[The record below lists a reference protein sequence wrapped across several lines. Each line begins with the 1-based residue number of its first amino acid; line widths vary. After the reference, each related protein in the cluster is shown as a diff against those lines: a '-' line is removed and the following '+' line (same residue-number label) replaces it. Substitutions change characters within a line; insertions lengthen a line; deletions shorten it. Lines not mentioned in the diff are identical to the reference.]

1 MGNTIMTEER
11 LNKIL
16 SVAGNRQLDLTIV
29 LNNVHDPHNLGAVL
43 RTCDSVG
50 IPEIYVLYNEDRVG
64 DENIL
69 LGKKAAASARKWVDV
84 YLYKDAEKCFTD
96 IRKKYNIILGTH
108 LSSSSVSLFD
118 LDLTRSVALVF
129 GNEHSGISDEVIKY
143 LDGNY
148 IIPQVGMVQSLNIS
162 VSVAISL
169 YEAYRQRELS
179 GKYDERTGLDY
190 ESEKLFESYKE
201 RHGDQEYGNMMIRKD

>member
-1 MGNTIMTEER
+1 MS
-11 LNKIL
+11 KIL
-16 SVAGNRQLDLTIV
+16 SVACNRQRDLGIV

-50 IPEIYVLYNEDRVG
+50 IPEIYVLYNEEGVG

-84 YLYKDAEKCFTD
+84 YLYRDAEKCFSD
-96 IRKKYNIILGTH
+96 VREKYSRIMGTH
-108 LSSSSVSLFD
+108 LSSSAVSLYD
-118 LDLTRSVALVF
+118 IDLTGSVALVF
-129 GNEHSGISDEVIKY
+129 GNEHSGISDEVLKY
-143 LDGNY
+143 LDGNF

-169 YEAYRQRELS
+169 YEAYRQRERS
-179 GKYDERTGLDY
+179 GKYNNAEAVDDQSVQLI
-190 ESEKLFESYKE
+190 ESYKE
-201 RHGDQEYGNMMIRKD
+201 RNRDQEYGKMMIIKD

>member
-1 MGNTIMTEER
+1 MTEER

-16 SVAGNRQLDLTIV
+16 SVACKRQTDLTIV

-50 IPEIYVLYNEDRVG
+50 IPEIYVLYNDERLS
-64 DENIL
+64 DENL
-69 LGKKAAASARKWVDV
+69 MLGKNAAASARKWVDV
-84 YLYKDAEKCFTD
+84 YLYKDAEKCFND
-96 IRKKYNIILGTH
+96 IRKKYNKVLGTH
-108 LSSSSVSLFD
+108 LSSSSVSLYD
-118 LDLTRSVALVF
+118 IDLTSSVALVF
-129 GNEHSGISDEVIKY
+129 GNEHSGISDEVLQY

-169 YEAYRQRELS
+169 YEVYRQRELS
-179 GKYDERTGLDY
+179 GKYDESTGLDY
-190 ESEKLFESYKE
+190 ESEKLFESYKK
-201 RHGDQEYGNMMIRKD
+201 RHGDQEYGTLMIRKD

>member
-1 MGNTIMTEER
+1 MTEER
-11 LNKIL
+11 LKKVL
-16 SVAGNRQLDLTIV
+16 SVACKRQTDLTIV

-50 IPEIYVLYNEDRVG
+50 IPEIYVLYNDEGVG
-64 DENIL
+64 DENLI

-96 IRKKYNIILGTH
+96 IRKKYSKVLGTH
-108 LSSSSVSLFD
+108 LSSSSVSLYD
-118 LDLTRSVALVF
+118 IDLTSSVALVF

-179 GKYDERTGLDY
+179 GKYIESAVLGY

-201 RHGDQEYGNMMIRKD
+201 RNGDQEYGMLMIRKD